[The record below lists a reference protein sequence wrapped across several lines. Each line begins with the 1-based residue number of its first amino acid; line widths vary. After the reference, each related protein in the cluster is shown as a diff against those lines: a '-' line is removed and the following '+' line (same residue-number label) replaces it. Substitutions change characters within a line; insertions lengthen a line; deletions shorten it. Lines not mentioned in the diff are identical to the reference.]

1 MLITTSKSARPKDCS
16 RNPRDTAL
24 SWTSLVVLRHSCSSR
39 WWNPKLM
46 REWLRPMPVP
56 STACSRRS
64 PHGTPVSTRSSLF
77 QHLLVHNPHVMAT
90 GNSESSGDSAPIRNI
105 MQNLPPLWSTI
116 HDQTGIA
123 PPSWIAQMPGQN
135 DQHNNQLAKPNGT
148 NDMSIHA

>member
-1 MLITTSKSARPKDCS
+1 MLEKSKGYSALVDVLGGPQAFLQFKMMESQTYERMAEANARAINGLQPKIT
-16 RNPRDTAL
+16 
-24 SWTSLVVLRHSCSSR
+24 SWNTGKHSIFSI
-39 WWNPKLM
+39 PTLTM
-46 REWLRPMPVP
+46 
-56 STACSRRS
+56 
-64 PHGTPVSTRSSLF
+64 
-77 QHLLVHNPHVMAT
+77 HNPHVMAT

-148 NDMSIHA
+148 NDMSVHA